1 MRQSSKSQNQSDDYY
16 YKSRIASQ
24 KRELKKIV
32 SSAEYRLLEKYDT
45 IMINEALADAT
56 RCKQFETILSLSRLL
71 SKKSWLSLTI
81 DDIDTLVTN
90 VMRTYSD
97 NGKETNTTYDHKKI
111 LKIFYRWIKL
121 GSRSFRDVGNPPELK
136 NVKQKQVA
144 EKIVREDLVTETDIK
159 NMLQVCN
166 NLRDKALLH
175 VHYEAGTRPGELL
188 SLQIKHVKQD
198 NYGMIIAVDGKTGA
212 RPIRLIESV
221 PSLSKWLSAHPFK
234 ENPES
239 PLWINFSKNTYGK
252 RMTHATATKIL
263 YQACRKALK

>member
-1 MRQSSKSQNQSDDYY
+1 
-16 YKSRIASQ
+16 
-24 KRELKKIV
+24 
-32 SSAEYRLLEKYDT
+32 
-45 IMINEALADAT
+45 MINEALADAT

-159 NMLQVCN
+159 NMLDT
-166 NLRDKALLH
+166 L
-175 VHYEAGTRPGELL
+175 
-188 SLQIKHVKQD
+188 
-198 NYGMIIAVDGKTGA
+198 GMIKFLA
-212 RPIRLIESV
+212 
-221 PSLSKWLSAHPFK
+221 
-234 ENPES
+234 
-239 PLWINFSKNTYGK
+239 
-252 RMTHATATKIL
+252 
-263 YQACRKALK
+263 